1 MKKLIVL
8 IVLFSIIYFVAGF
21 TAVLVGWFPRDT
33 YLTFS
38 GIIGGLASVCGLL
51 SFGIARKISKQD
63 FEDIEAAYLKRI
75 SETAD
80 TLKESNWTLVAKKKQ
95 LQGTEEEL
103 KKLEL
108 KKKEMEFLVKKA
120 SMSLFLQDQFE
131 RNQARILDL
140 VDANTELKKLLDEAA
155 PLKRKL
161 SELDQEIAVDPNVK
175 LLNEIIAAARI
186 EKQAILEFKTKF
198 FGLGIDMKQLVR
210 TLSRLM
216 TS

>member
-8 IVLFSIIYFVAGF
+8 IVLFSILYFAAGF
-21 TAVLVGWFPRDT
+21 AAVLLGWFPRDT

-51 SFGIARKISKQD
+51 SFGIARRISKQD

-80 TLKESNWTLVAKKKQ
+80 TLKQSDYVLVAKMKQ

-103 KKLEL
+103 KKLEI
-108 KKKEMEFLVKKA
+108 KKREMEFLVKKA

-131 RNQARILDL
+131 RNQKRILEL
-140 VDANTELKKLLDEAA
+140 VESNTELKKLLDEAA
-155 PLKRKL
+155 PLKHKL
-161 SELDQEIAVDPNVK
+161 TLLEQEIADDPNVK
-175 LLNEIIAAARI
+175 LLNEIIGAARI
-186 EKQAILEFKTKF
+186 EKQAILEFKTSF

-210 TLSRLM
+210 RLSRLM